1 MEIKYQVIKN
11 HFKSYDSPPQ
21 FKDGAQVIMER
32 RDDRWRSW
40 IWCSDLDGR
49 SAWIPELILS
59 LDFNNRAILKT
70 DYNSAE
76 LSVEI
81 GETVIGNRILDGWIW
96 CRNNV
101 GNEGWV
107 PEDNLELYL
116 E

>member
-21 FKDGAQVIMER
+21 FKAGARVIMER
-32 RDDRWRSW
+32 RDNR
-40 IWCSDLDGR
+40 WCSDLDGR
-49 SAWIPELILS
+49 SAWIPEQILS
-59 LDFNNRAILKT
+59 LDINNRAILKT
-70 DYNSAE
+70 DYDSAE
-76 LSVEI
+76 LTVEI

-107 PEDNLELYL
+107 PKDNLELYL
-116 E
+116 